1 MQLTFSFYS
10 ILFCANYDPT
20 LFHAA
25 DTFIAYCSLMHNTFS
40 NTDSKGVLTVWA
52 HLYFFVIQRKKT
64 FTVWAQLYFFVIEMK
79 KTLTVWAHLYFFV
92 IQRKKTFT
100 VWAQLYFFVIR
111 MKKILVLLRK
121 ASLTWQNNICKLK
134 LHHGAVEV
142 HHGGRFRFWNSFVNF
157 YL

>member
-1 MQLTFSFYS
+1 MQLTFLFYS

-64 FTVWAQLYFFVIEMK
+64 FTVWAQLYFF
-79 KTLTVWAHLYFFV
+79 A